1 MRRTR
6 PQPRLSVSLGALAA
20 AAAALAC
27 GAGAQTPPATADAVA
42 ELQARLDRGDVRLEY
57 RDKAGGYLPS
67 LLSNLHVP
75 VDSQVLVF
83 TKTSLQVSHIRPK
96 TPRAVYFN
104 DNLAV
109 GAVQDGALYEII
121 AQDPKAGLAFYTLST
136 EKTGA
141 PHFERRG
148 DDCLS
153 CHGRINRWAP
163 ALVVASVIPQ
173 DDGSPL
179 ITSTD
184 RLFDVTD
191 HRTPYAERWGGWYVT
206 GTHGA
211 MRHNGNVFAAPDNPG
226 ELDPHAGLNLTDLSS
241 KIEVSRYLAP
251 SSDITALMTLEHQV
265 GATNLIGR
273 INGQMASVGD
283 GNLAPEQRATPAQV
297 DASIEELADY
307 LLMVDEP
314 PLPSPVKG
322 ISSFAETFSGRGPR
336 DPKGRGLHQLD
347 LQTRLL
353 RYPLSYMIYSQAFD
367 SLSPEA
373 RARVYR
379 RLFAVLSGADAAP
392 RFARLP
398 QADRRAAL
406 EIAAATKPGLP
417 DYWRSAAFG
426 R

>member
-1 MRRTR
+1 MRISLQRRWT
-6 PQPRLSVSLGALAA
+6 LGLGALAA
-20 AAAALAC
+20 VALAC
-27 GAGAQTPPATADAVA
+27 AAGAQTPAPAADAVA
-42 ELQARLDRGDVRLEY
+42 ELQARLDRGEARLDY

-67 LLSNLHVP
+67 LLANLHVP

-83 TKTSLQVSHIRPK
+83 TKTSLQVSHIGPK

-104 DNLAV
+104 DNVAV
-109 GAVQDGALYEII
+109 GAVQDGGLYEII

-136 EKTGA
+136 GKTGA
-141 PHFERRG
+141 PRFERHG

-163 ALVVASVIPQ
+163 ALVVANVIPQ

-179 ITSTD
+179 ITSTE

-191 HRTPYAERWGGWYVT
+191 HRTPYAHRWGGWYVT

-211 MRHNGNVFAAPDNPG
+211 MRHNGNVLATPDNPG
-226 ELDPHAGLNLTDLSS
+226 ELDPHAGLNLTDLST
-241 KIEVSRYLAP
+241 KIDISRYLAP

-273 INGQMASVGD
+273 INGQMASVAD

-297 DASIEELADY
+297 DASIEELVAY
-307 LLMVDEP
+307 LLLVGEP

-322 ISSFAETFSGRGPR
+322 ISTFAATFAGQGPR

-353 RYPLSYMIYSQAFD
+353 RYPLSYMIYSQAFE
-367 SLSPEA
+367 SLNPQA
-373 RARVYR
+373 KARVYR
-379 RLFAVLSGADAAP
+379 RLFAVLSGADASP
-392 RFARLP
+392 RFARLAP
-398 QADRRAAL
+398 ADRRAAL

-417 DYWRSAAFG
+417 DYWRTAALG